1 MPFHISRYALAM
13 GAAAALLAGCGSSQ
27 PPIGAPGAVAQSR
40 SAAARPDRSGS
51 WMRPVT
57 SSGELIYATGGCG
70 GACVLSY
77 PEGKLVESVSIS
89 VGPTGLGGDCSD
101 SVGDV
106 FITNDTEVL
115 EYVHGGTS
123 PIATLSLPGNEARA
137 CSIDPKT
144 GNLAVVFS
152 GNNANLAIFPNAQ
165 GSPWLYT
172 ADIVAVY
179 CGYDNAGNLFVSGY
193 YDQQSQ
199 LAELQYGSANFTTL
213 TINGNVGADG
223 QVQWDGKHM
232 TYESRSSDNI
242 KVSRLAISGSTATV
256 VGVTRFSGGLTN
268 AYQSWIYGGRILIP
282 YSIRGQRV
290 NKIGIWAYPRGDKP
304 VKKFGSFGQGKFAK
318 FMGVTVS
325 VAQGH
330 F

>member
-1 MPFHISRYALAM
+1 MKSLDSVHYALSTCVAVVM
-13 GAAAALLAGCGSSQ
+13 LTGCGGSQ
-27 PPIGAPGAVAQSR
+27 PLIGAPGAMAQSR
-40 SAAARPDRSGS
+40 AIAAH
-51 WMRPVT
+51 T
-57 SSGELIYATGGCG
+57 SRRAPASGEDLLYATGGCG

-77 PEGKLVESVSIS
+77 PQGKLVESVSIS

-101 SVGDV
+101 SAGDV

-123 PIATLSLPGNEARA
+123 PIATLGLPGNEARA

-152 GNNANLAIFPNAQ
+152 GSNANLAIFPNAQ
-165 GSPWLYT
+165 GSPSLYT
-172 ADIVAVY
+172 VHIVSLY
-179 CGYDNAGNLFVSGY
+179 CGYDSAGNLFVSGY
-193 YDQQSQ
+193 YDQESQ

-213 TINGNVGADG
+213 TINGNVGTAG

-232 TYESRSSDNI
+232 TDESRSSNKI
-242 KVSRLAISGSTATV
+242 KVSRFTISGSTATV

-290 NKIGIWAYPRGDKP
+290 NKIGIWAYPRGDKQL
-304 VKKFGSFGQGKFAK
+304 KKFGNFGQGKFAK

-330 F
+330 S